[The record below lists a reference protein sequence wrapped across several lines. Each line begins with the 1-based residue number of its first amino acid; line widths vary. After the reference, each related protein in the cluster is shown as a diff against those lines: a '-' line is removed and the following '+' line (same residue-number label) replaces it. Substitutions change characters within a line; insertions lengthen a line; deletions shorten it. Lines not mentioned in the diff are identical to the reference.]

1 MYKVLIIEDEFPHI
15 QGDFKELKI
24 VFQNFMSNAI
34 KHTPQNRH
42 IYIKYHQGILS
53 FENEGKPLSHEQKE
67 TILDTYVSSDRQ
79 GTGLGLAICRSILEL
94 HGFQYDVCN
103 SEKGVEFQIHIL

>member
-1 MYKVLIIEDEFPHI
+1 M
-15 QGDFKELKI
+15 
-24 VFQNFMSNAI
+24 
-34 KHTPQNRH
+34 
-42 IYIKYHQGILS
+42 
-53 FENEGKPLSHEQKE
+53 SHEQKE
-67 TILDTYVSSDRQ
+67 TIWDTYVSSDRQ